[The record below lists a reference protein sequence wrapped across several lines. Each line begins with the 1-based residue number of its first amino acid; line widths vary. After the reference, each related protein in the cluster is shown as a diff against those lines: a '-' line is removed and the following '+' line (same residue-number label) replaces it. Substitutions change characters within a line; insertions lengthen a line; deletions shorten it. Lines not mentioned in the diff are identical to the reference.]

1 MAGTGRKDRS
11 RITTKEAL
19 TVTGS
24 LSEEQVEHFRT
35 HGFAYPFDAISA
47 EEAAEYVKRLDSYD
61 APLGGEAQK
70 QLKIKAHL
78 AAPWIV
84 DLARN
89 EKILDAV
96 ESVIGPDILLFGAS
110 MFSKKAHDERFV
122 SWHQDAAYYCLD
134 PQEEVTCWLGLTDAD
149 MENGCMRV
157 MPGSHLAADADHD
170 ETYDPKNM
178 LGRGQTIRDVKDDK
192 SVYMPV
198 SVGQFSMHH
207 ERTWHASSPNPSPRR
222 RVGIAFFYMSTRA
235 KSIIGRRTATLM
247 RGEDRYNNWDAEPL
261 PREDLDPVSMDFLR
275 SSWAQYTDPDVPQA
289 AIIKAE

>member
-1 MAGTGRKDRS
+1 M
-11 RITTKEAL
+11 
-19 TVTGS
+19 TGS
-24 LSEEQVEHFRT
+24 LSKEQVDHFRK

-47 EEAAEYVKRLDSYD
+47 EEAAECVRRLDSYD

-70 QLKIKAHL
+70 QLKIKAHV

-89 EKILDAV
+89 PKILDAV

-110 MFSKKAHDERFV
+110 VFSKKAHDTRFV
-122 SWHQDAAYYCLD
+122 SWHQDAAYYGLD

-157 MPGSHLAADADHD
+157 MPGSHLAADADHE
-170 ETYDPKNM
+170 ETYDPKNL
-178 LGRGQTIRDVKDDK
+178 LGRGQTIHGVDDDK

-222 RVGIAFFYMSTRA
+222 RVGIAFFYMPAHA
-235 KSIIGRRTATLM
+235 KSIIGRRTATLV
-247 RGEDRYNNWDAEPL
+247 RGEDRYNNWDAEPM
-261 PREDLDPVSMDFLR
+261 PKEDLDPVCMDFLR
-275 SSWAQYTDPDVPQA
+275 KSWAQYTDPDVPQA
-289 AIIKAE
+289 AIIKSS